1 MCFTKEEKS
10 SETEKV
16 SYIKNKMRV
25 QESCGSV
32 TLSDSLTT
40 RENLDPNLKM

>member
-1 MCFTKEEKS
+1 MCFTKEEKRS

-16 SYIKNKMRV
+16 SYIKNKIRE
-25 QESCGSV
+25 QEYCGSV

-40 RENLDPNLKM
+40 REPGPKP